1 MTKNGNRNIK
11 NTIFTTEEEA
21 QYDEKAK
28 EILIQ
33 KSVLAHILVKTV
45 EEFKGMDTAEV
56 IPLIEGEPVIGAVP
70 VDPGMTNIMIRNNGE
85 KIIGLNTENRELYEG
100 TAIFDI
106 LFYVRTGNGLVKI
119 IINIE
124 AQKDEPTKYHILNR
138 ATFYVCRMISSQKE
152 REFVKSEYNEIKQVY
167 SIWICMNRKKN
178 SLEHIH
184 FTKDSLVGEENWK
197 GRLDLL
203 NIVMIGLTEKI
214 PEQGEKY
221 ELHRL
226 LGTLLSQTLG
236 AEEKIRI
243 VEEEYHVS
251 MEEKFREDINLMCN
265 LSQGVKEAGIRSG
278 KEFMVNVIVQ
288 NMQEQGY
295 SIKQIAD
302 VLKISCQ
309 EVNDRM
315 HYQESYEFKT
325 ENGK

>member
-1 MTKNGNRNIK
+1 
-11 NTIFTTEEEA
+11 
-21 QYDEKAK
+21 
-28 EILIQ
+28 
-33 KSVLAHILVKTV
+33 
-45 EEFKGMDTAEV
+45 
-56 IPLIEGEPVIGAVP
+56 
-70 VDPGMTNIMIRNNGE
+70 
-85 KIIGLNTENRELYEG
+85 
-100 TAIFDI
+100 
-106 LFYVRTGNGLVKI
+106 
-119 IINIE
+119 
-124 AQKDEPTKYHILNR
+124 
-138 ATFYVCRMISSQKE
+138 
-152 REFVKSEYNEIKQVY
+152 
-167 SIWICMNRKKN
+167 MNRKKN

-184 FTKDSLVGEENWK
+184 FTKDSLDGEENWK

-265 LSQGVKEAGIRSG
+265 LSQGVKEAGIRRG

-315 HYQESYEFKT
+315 HYQESYAFKT
-325 ENGK
+325 ESGK